1 MPSRFVYYHISIETE
16 CCNELLTMETH
27 QSMDSANE
35 VNNVNKEEHN
45 SSSTRFL
52 LSNALRM
59 TQKSLEAIE
68 RALVSLQESCIINYE
83 LTTGSSH
90 AAKVSANVAKA

>member
-1 MPSRFVYYHISIETE
+1 
-16 CCNELLTMETH
+16 METH

-35 VNNVNKEEHN
+35 LNNVNKEKHN
-45 SSSTRFL
+45 SGSTSFL

-68 RALVSLQESCIINYE
+68 RALVSLQENCIINYE
-83 LTTGSSH
+83 VTTGSSH
-90 AAKVSANVAKA
+90 AAKVSANVAKPLIDWI